1 MGVPFTFARAQAGRA
16 SVPVRY
22 WRPTLLVL
30 LPFAVGYFLSYLFRT
45 INALIS
51 ASLTEELGLDAS
63 SLGLITSVY
72 FLTFAA
78 AQLPLGVMLDRFG
91 VRRVQSGL
99 LLVAVAGALLFATAD
114 SLVALVAGR
123 ALIGIGVAGALI
135 GGLKAIA
142 FAFPKERLPL
152 VNGCYIMLGALGAVT
167 ATAPAEWLQEA
178 IGWRGLFELLAA
190 VTAAVAL
197 LIFTVVVDPS
207 PTTAAP
213 APYAISLK
221 TIYGDARFW
230 RLAPLSM
237 LCISTAWALQG
248 LWAAPWLADVEIL
261 PRSSIVR
268 HLLVMAIALSAGAL
282 LLGIIA
288 DRLRR
293 RGIGPGAV
301 LGVTACLFVAAE
313 LSLILG
319 LPVAP
324 ASQAAYA
331 SYAAWAVIAGVGAA
345 TVLSYSILGDCFP
358 KEIAGQANAALN
370 LLHIGGAFVL
380 QEAIGLIVNRWPSLG
395 GHYPP
400 LAYKTAFALIVLL
413 QIGGIIW
420 FVPALRMAREP
431 QSQPAE

>member
-1 MGVPFTFARAQAGRA
+1 
-16 SVPVRY
+16 VPVRY

-167 ATAPAEWLQEA
+167 ATTPAEWLQEA

-207 PTTAAP
+207 PTAAAP
-213 APYAISLK
+213 APYAIGLK
-221 TIYGDARFW
+221 TIYGNARFW